1 MTHVEIAPE
10 YKNCRFVNEFIKG
23 ILVMFENEGV
33 LLYNER
39 NTIKSFVVDDP
50 EFPFQRL
57 VVKRFGN
64 RNIFQ
69 SFSYS
74 FFRDSKAVRAFHN
87 ASELRKRGIKTPQEF
102 ACIEEFRHGLLKSS
116 YVITDFTDG
125 RPIWDFFMASENF
138 DETVA
143 KEFARFA
150 VELHEKGILH
160 HDLNSTNVL
169 YHLSEQGN
177 YFSVIDINRM
187 QIKAAG
193 NELTPDECFENLTRF
208 TGKMDLFEYVLRYY
222 IHYRGWEENMIA
234 TAIKIKEVHD
244 KQWIRRK
251 MFFSK
256 LKKMCHV

>member
-10 YKNCRFVNEFIKG
+10 YKDTRLVNEFIKR
-23 ILVMFENEGV
+23 ILAIFENEGV

-39 NTIKSFVVDDP
+39 NTIKSFAIDDP
-50 EFPFQRL
+50 EFPFQQL

-64 RNIFQ
+64 RTVFQ
-69 SFSYS
+69 RLSYS
-74 FFRDSKAVRAFHN
+74 FFRDSKAVRAFRN
-87 ASELRKRGIKTPQEF
+87 ASELRKRGINTPQAI
-102 ACIEEFRHGLLKSS
+102 ACIEEYRNGLLKSS

-125 RPIWDFFMASENF
+125 RPIWDFFMASEKF

-143 KEFARFA
+143 KEFARFV

-169 YHLSEQGN
+169 YHRSEEGN

-187 QIKAAG
+187 QIKSSPK
-193 NELTPDECFENLTRF
+193 ELTPDECFENLTRF
-208 TGKMDLFEYVLRYY
+208 TGKMDLFEYVLRHY
-222 IHYRGWEENMIA
+222 IRYRGWDDHMIA
-234 TAIKIKEVHD
+234 AAIKIKEVHD